1 MVRISQNSGIK
12 GSSDVGLA
20 PQRTDKQMEALL
32 LPTTTEPSQ
41 AGMLQ
46 LYRGSRQSSNSS
58 SPAPSKAPWPCIL
71 HVPQGGLSLEKGS
84 TLNAQKHT
92 FRVGTK
98 VTGGVGKPPKPD
110 LRFDEENLSKPAKII
125 LFRNLNTCFVII
137 TRKKKRQT
145 RRRIGRE
152 MKNLPSDFL
161 YLLRSP

>member
-1 MVRISQNSGIK
+1 
-12 GSSDVGLA
+12 
-20 PQRTDKQMEALL
+20 MEALL

-41 AGMLQ
+41 TGMLQ
-46 LYRGSRQSSNSS
+46 LHRGSRQSSNSS
-58 SPAPSKAPWPCIL
+58 NPAPSKAPWPCIL

-92 FRVGTK
+92 FRVETK
-98 VTGGVGKPPKPD
+98 ITGGVGKPPKPD

-137 TRKKKRQT
+137 TRKKKKRQT
-145 RRRIGRE
+145 RRRKGRE
-152 MKNLPSDFL
+152 MKNFPSDFL